1 MAFSD
6 WLKRNFGQG
15 SWIDRTLTSF
25 DQNLLGGLVGNTKG
39 RLNDIGTSLLNSYT
53 GAGVTTAEQ
62 ERMAYQTQER
72 EAAQDWTAQREDTAM
87 QRRVADMQ
95 AAGINPMMAA
105 GGSGAASAASSGQSA
120 PSASPVA
127 ALGDVMNLGFID
139 AQKRLLEAQIKNIDK
154 NTEAQGVGIEKT
166 LAEVFHINEDTERI
180 KKYEDVL
187 TESAEKLR
195 IENYVSDILKGVRI
209 EQERLNIVLTDE
221 QINQVH
227 NFAQEAAKRIELIAE
242 QMESEDAKQALLG
255 VQKTLAELDVQDQTK
270 FLIYADALY
279 KANSEKA
286 QNDAEDA
293 AIQFAYHKNLLTED
307 YAKAQIEKA
316 KAEGAI
322 SKNLQWTSDLT
333 KDIVEN
339 PSRPAKYK
347 GQLSREE
354 WRVLRNGLLTPV
366 FFNAS
371 ATGFHQSSNSNS
383 IVN

>member
-6 WLKRNFGQG
+6 WLKRTFGQG
-15 SWIDRTLTSF
+15 SWIDRTLTGF

-62 ERMAYQTQER
+62 ERMAYQTRER

-127 ALGDVMNLGFID
+127 ALGEVMNLGFMD

-166 LAEVFHINEDTERI
+166 LAEVFHIKEDTERI

-242 QMESEDAKQALLG
+242 QMESEDAKQSLLG
-255 VQKTLAELDVQDQTK
+255 VEKTLAELNVQDQTK

-286 QNDAEDA
+286 QNEAEDA

-333 KDIVEN
+333 KDIVQN